1 MVALAALA
9 VVTLYAESLRAIS
22 DSVGVGGRASSSKQ
36 LARAVSVLPRSG
48 VPLAISDFLMNSYRM
63 RLLDSAIESG

>member
-9 VVTLYAESLRAIS
+9 VVTLYAESLRPVS

-36 LARAVSVLPRSG
+36 LARAASVLPRSG
-48 VPLAISDFLMNSYRM
+48 VPLAISDFLNSYRM